1 MDISPHISYKEAVY
15 SDTAKKLGIIN
26 IPDFEQLSKM
36 VTVANEIFEPVR
48 KHFGVPIHVSSFFR
62 SIELNKV
69 IGGSKTSQHV
79 LGEAMDIDAD
89 KYGKITNRQLFNYI
103 KDNLK
108 FDQLIWEFGTD
119 KEPDWIHVSFKK
131 TNNRGE
137 ILKAYRDSN
146 DNVKYKQYK

>member
-1 MDISPHISYKEAVY
+1 MDVSPHVSYKEAVY
-15 SDTAKKLGIIN
+15 SDTAKRLGIIN

-36 VTVANEIFEPVR
+36 VIVANEIFEPVR
-48 KHFGVPIHVSSFFR
+48 NHFGVPIYVSSFFR

-89 KYGKITNRQLFNYI
+89 KYGKITNKQIFNFI
-103 KDNLK
+103 KDNLE

-119 KEPDWIHVSFKK
+119 DEPNWVHVSFKEG
-131 TNNRGE
+131 NNRHQ
-137 ILKAYRDSN
+137 ILKAYRDIKKN
-146 DNVKYKQYK
+146 IKYKIYK

>member
-15 SDTAKKLGIIN
+15 SDTAKRLGIIN

-62 SIELNKV
+62 SAELNKV

-131 TNNRGE
+131 SNNRGE
-137 ILKAYRDSN
+137 ILKAYRDFN
-146 DNVKYKQYK
+146 NNIKYKIYK